1 MINIYTNIMRCPNCK
16 NNLSEKITIGAIT
29 IDKCPVCS
37 GSWFEGDELR
47 KAEDEKAVY
56 AKWFDFDLWKDQSS
70 LKAEEVSKICPL
82 DNTKLFKLNY
92 DNSSIEI
99 DACKKCSGIWLDK
112 GEFEKIIEYV
122 NSEGDLE
129 ILRNY
134 TKNLIEEGKE
144 IFTGPESLKSEIA
157 DFLLLAKMFQ
167 YKFMAQNLILT
178 KIIMTRIP
186 PLH

>member
-1 MINIYTNIMRCPNCK
+1 MKCPNCK
-16 NNLSEKITIGAIT
+16 NVLNEKITIGVVV
-29 IDKCPVCS
+29 IDKCAVCN

-47 KAEDEKAVY
+47 KAEDEKAVD
-56 AKWFDFDLWKDQSS
+56 AKWFDFDLWKNQSS
-70 LKAEEVSKICPL
+70 FRAEETDRICPL
-82 DNTKLFKLNY
+82 DDMKLFKLNY

-99 DACKKCSGIWLDK
+99 DACKKCNSIWLDK

-122 NSEGDLE
+122 KNEGDLE

-134 TKNLIEEGKE
+134 TKNLMEEGKE
-144 IFTGPESLKSEIA
+144 IFTGPENLKSEIA

-167 YKFMAQNLILT
+167 YKFMAQNPILT

-186 PLH
+186 PLN